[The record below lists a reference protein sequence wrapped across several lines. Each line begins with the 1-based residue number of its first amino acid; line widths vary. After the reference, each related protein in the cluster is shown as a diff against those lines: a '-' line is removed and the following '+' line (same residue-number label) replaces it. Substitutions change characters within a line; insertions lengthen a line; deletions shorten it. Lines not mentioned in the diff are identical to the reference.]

1 MFWLSQFMTSAS
13 DLLLG
18 QSDINPTMEYLGYSR
33 LLWIQRFAHC
43 ESFIMNGHENMR
55 LFNNKAKRL
64 IRRRG
69 KLLAAD
75 RAYKYR
81 EIVHVGDGT
90 ARYVF

>member
-1 MFWLSQFMTSAS
+1 
-13 DLLLG
+13 
-18 QSDINPTMEYLGYSR
+18 
-33 LLWIQRFAHC
+33 
-43 ESFIMNGHENMR
+43 MNGHENMR